1 MRTRSYS
8 SISDLK
14 FLSLITQIQLGTF
27 IIFMNGP
34 IKKCLLELL
43 MQVLHTIIV
52 LSDFSAAYRV
62 GTMGIPE
69 GLIVLGGFTFVE
81 LAFSVSI
88 PVKL

>member
-43 MQVLHTIIV
+43 MQVLHMIIV

-81 LAFSVSI
+81 LAFIVSI